1 MAGIRIKGRKQRIP
15 FELEGADGR
24 VEEFSIRGMPGWTFL
39 EFSVMAA
46 ASGEASENETP
57 AEQLAR
63 AREEAKQAGELLEV
77 FEEAIGDV
85 EMFQRFRGFMR
96 DPANGFDM
104 YSLQELFRELQ
115 EASAQRPTEPSK
127 SSGPGQAK
135 TGTGSTE
142 TLPSVG

>member
-1 MAGIRIKGRKQRIP
+1 MTIRIKGRKQRIP
-15 FELEGADGR
+15 FELEGADGK
-24 VEEFSIRGMPGWTFL
+24 VEEFSIRGMPAWTFL

-46 ASGEASENETP
+46 SGTAESENETE
-57 AEQLAR
+57 AQKIER

-77 FEEAIGDV
+77 FEEAIGDE
-85 EMFQRFRGFMR
+85 EMFQRFRAFMR

-104 YSLQELFRELQ
+104 YSLQELFHSLQ

-127 SSGPGQAK
+127 SSRPGRAK

-142 TLPSVG
+142 TLSSVG

>member
-15 FELEGADGR
+15 FELEGADGK
-24 VEEFSIRGMPGWTFL
+24 VEEFSIRGMPAWTFL

-46 ASGEASENETP
+46 ASGEESEGETE
-57 AEQLAR
+57 AQKLER
-63 AREEAKQAGELLEV
+63 VREEAKQAGQLLEV
-77 FEEAIGDV
+77 FEEAIGDE

-104 YSLQELFRELQ
+104 YALQELFHSLQ

-127 SSGPGQAK
+127 SSRPGRAK

-142 TLPSVG
+142 TLSSVG